1 MTFWMKSHRKW
12 RQQRQQSNEQK
23 QHKRSNVTN
32 NRERAI
38 DDASRSCLCS
48 PSLPQL
54 NTSLF
59 ILLISPLRNILA
71 KYPKASEAFEMSSPS
86 TEASSSYS
94 RGNPKSS
101 GDRMTSAPPTS
112 ARLATAVLP
121 DDMLVAA
128 SVESSGIID
137 SESMNDIAQMASLP
151 LTSQRVSIEVGTRCN
166 PVSRE
171 KQTKCRIITCTEWS
185 RFRYAMHRWCPLENQ
200 TRKDSL
206 RRMHFHLW
214 NAISF
219 VETPTIQTIIQLIRA
234 AFKSGKLTVA
244 LVGPKWSLKSTV
256 AREAFTTIKAGSND
270 YQLG

>member
-1 MTFWMKSHRKW
+1 MQAGAAYVLHLSLDWIHPYLFYWYP
-12 RQQRQQSNEQK
+12 
-23 QHKRSNVTN
+23 
-32 NRERAI
+32 
-38 DDASRSCLCS
+38 
-48 PSLPQL
+48 PSG
-54 NTSLF
+54 
-59 ILLISPLRNILA
+59 IILA
-71 KYPKASEAFEMSSPS
+71 KYPKASEAFETSPS

-101 GDRMTSAPPTS
+101 GDRMTSTPPTS

-137 SESMNDIAQMASLP
+137 SESMHDIAQMASLP

-185 RFRYAMHRWCPLENQ
+185 RFRYAMHRWRPLENQ

-256 AREAFTTIKAGSND
+256 AREAFTTIKARSND